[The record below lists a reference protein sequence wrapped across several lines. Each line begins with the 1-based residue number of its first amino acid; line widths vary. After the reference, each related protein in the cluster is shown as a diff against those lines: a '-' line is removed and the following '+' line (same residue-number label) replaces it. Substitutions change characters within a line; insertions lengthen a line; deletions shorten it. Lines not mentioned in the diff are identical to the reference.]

1 MVIYLDLLLIE
12 NFIVNYFLISITCR
26 TVNTKYSI
34 RRNVISS
41 LIGAL
46 SCTIILFFSLSPIQ
60 QMCLKIIVAVTMVSI
75 PIKGKL
81 KNSIMTIIK
90 SFFALNFYSMV
101 LAGVSIFL
109 IFNDGGS
116 IPKNSYIINFPHK
129 KLFIAIIICYLCI
142 ERISIY
148 IKERMSLHNLI
159 YKVEIELKGD
169 KKIVQAFMDT
179 GNELME
185 PITKLPVIIVEDN
198 IFNNLV
204 IKDTEK
210 FLIPYKVVNGQG
222 GNLEGLKA
230 DSVKINV
237 KGYKEIKEA
246 IIVFCHNKLSAS
258 GEYEALLSRGIII

>member
-1 MVIYLDLLLIE
+1 MIIYLDLLLIE

-26 TVNTKYSI
+26 TVNIKYSI
-34 RRNVISS
+34 WKNTISA

-46 SCTIILFFSLSPIQ
+46 SCITIFFPLSYVGQI
-60 QMCLKIIVAVTMVSI
+60 CVKITVAVTMICVTI
-75 PIKGKL
+75 DGKL
-81 KNSIMTIIK
+81 KNNIITIFK
-90 SFFALNFYSMV
+90 SFFTLNFYSMV

-109 IFNDGGS
+109 IFNEGGVM
-116 IPKNSYIINFPHK
+116 PKNSYIINFPHK

-142 ERISIY
+142 ERITIY

-159 YKVEIELKGD
+159 YKVEIEIKGN

-185 PITKLPVIIVEDN
+185 PVTRLPVIIVEDN
-198 IFNNLV
+198 IFNNV
-204 IKDTEK
+204 IIKESEK

-237 KGYKEIKEA
+237 KGYNEIKEA